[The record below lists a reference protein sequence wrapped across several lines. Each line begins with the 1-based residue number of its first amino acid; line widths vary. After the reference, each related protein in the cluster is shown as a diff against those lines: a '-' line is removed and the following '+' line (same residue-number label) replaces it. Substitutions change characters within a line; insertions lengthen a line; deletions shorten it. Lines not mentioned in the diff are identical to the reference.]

1 MTLSFLEYSTRVG
14 PKMELNIRQ
23 SKRSL
28 WLVYFAPIV
37 LVVCTVAILTSL
49 SVRDTL
55 RSLGD
60 SYAKNYS
67 RIVLNVSMENKSAL
81 VAPQQCGLLQQVLRY
96 EREILEMQIVSN
108 KQIICSSLGEIGT
121 REIVDIETLSHT
133 SQMIQLAS
141 MPMSKKDISV
151 AVITRKTLN
160 EQEYYAVSL
169 IDLDYL
175 RATLGYRTDYR
186 TSSTALFIGED
197 SAPHNTPRASGW
209 LAYVAETDI
218 PLHQIQV
225 IASDELILEKTW
237 FYSLAAIPGTL
248 AMYIGFF
255 FIRRH
260 FIRNQGFHN
269 EVKQAIRRKEFIL
282 HYQPQMDCSTG
293 ELSGVEALVRWMH
306 PERGL
311 IYPDVFIPVLEEF
324 DLINQLTDLVV
335 ERAISDFS
343 PYSFA
348 RAFHLG
354 INFPPGYFVSSD
366 KQRFLIEQAALLRKR
381 GIHLGLEI
389 TERQLLDN
397 RAKSAIEYL
406 RQSGLEVLIDDFGT
420 GQTSLAMLETTPI
433 DYLKIDK
440 CFVDSIGSQSVT
452 APVLDAII
460 SMAIGLDLK
469 IVAEGVEEQSQADYL
484 VSRGVCIHQGYLYS
498 KPMPF
503 EALSLPVE

>member
-1 MTLSFLEYSTRVG
+1 
-14 PKMELNIRQ
+14 MELNIRQ

-28 WLVYFAPIV
+28 WLVYCAPIA

-60 SYAKNYS
+60 SYAKSYS

-81 VAPQQCGLLQQVLRY
+81 VAPQQCGFLQQVLRY

-108 KQIICSSLGEIGT
+108 NQIICSSLGEVAT
-121 REIVDIETLSHT
+121 REIVDIETLSP
-133 SQMIQLAS
+133 SSPMIQLAS

-169 IDLDYL
+169 VDLDYL
-175 RATLGYRTDYR
+175 RASLGYHTDYR
-186 TSSTALFIGED
+186 ISSTALFIDKD
-197 SAPHNTPRASGW
+197 SAPHDTQRVSSW
-209 LAYVAETDI
+209 FAYIAETDI
-218 PLHQIQV
+218 PQHQIQV

-237 FYSLAAIPGTL
+237 FYSLAAIPGTF
-248 AMYIGFF
+248 AVYIGFF

-282 HYQPQMDCSTG
+282 RYQPQIDCSTG

-324 DLINQLTDLVV
+324 NLINQLTDLVV
-335 ERAISDFS
+335 ERAISDFL
-343 PYSFA
+343 PYSFP

-366 KQRFLIEQAALLRKR
+366 KQSFLIEQADLLRAR

-389 TERQLLDN
+389 TERQLLDDS
-397 RAKSAIEYL
+397 AKSAIEYL

-460 SMAIGLDLK
+460 SMAKGLDLK
-469 IVAEGVEEQSQADYL
+469 IVAEGVETQNQADYL
-484 VSRGVCIHQGYLYS
+484 VSRGVRIHQGYLYS
-498 KPMPF
+498 KPVPF
-503 EALSLPVE
+503 ESLSMLGE

>member
-1 MTLSFLEYSTRVG
+1 MAL
-14 PKMELNIRQ
+14 KIRQ
-23 SKRSL
+23 SKNYLR
-28 WLVYFAPIV
+28 LVYFAPIV
-37 LVVCTVAILTSL
+37 LIVCTVAILTSL

-60 SYAKNYS
+60 SYAESYS

-81 VAPQQCGLLQQVLRY
+81 VAPQQCGFLQQVLRY

-108 KQIICSSLGEIGT
+108 NQIVCSSFGEVGT
-121 REIVDIETLSHT
+121 REIVDIETLGNE
-133 SQMIQLAS
+133 SQIFQLAA
-141 MPMSKKDISV
+141 MPMSKKDLSV
-151 AVITRKTLN
+151 AVINRRNLN
-160 EQEYYAVSL
+160 GQEYYAVSL

-175 RATLGYRTDYR
+175 RASLGYRTDYR
-186 TSSTALFIGED
+186 VSSSALFIGED
-197 SAPHNTPRASGW
+197 SAPYNTPRASGW
-209 LAYVAETDI
+209 FAYVAQTDI
-218 PLHQIQV
+218 PQHQIQV
-225 IASDELILEKTW
+225 IASNELIIEKTW

-248 AMYIGFF
+248 AVYIGFF

-282 HYQPQMDCSTG
+282 HYQPQMDCNTG

-324 DLINQLTDLVV
+324 DLIDQLTDIVV

-343 PYSFA
+343 SYSFSQP
-348 RAFHLG
+348 FHLG

-366 KQRFLIEQAALLRKR
+366 KQRLLIEQAALLRER

-389 TERQLLDN
+389 TERQLLDSS
-397 RAKSAIEYL
+397 AKSAIASL

-440 CFVDSIGSQSVT
+440 CFVDSIGSQSAT

-460 SMAIGLDLK
+460 SMAKGLDLN
-469 IVAEGVEEQSQADYL
+469 IITEGVEEQNQADYL
-484 VSRGVCIHQGYLYS
+484 VSRGVYIHQGYLYS
-498 KPMPF
+498 KPVPF
-503 EALSLPVE
+503 ESLALPVK

>member
-1 MTLSFLEYSTRVG
+1 MA
-14 PKMELNIRQ
+14 LNIRQ

-55 RSLGD
+55 RALGD
-60 SYAKNYS
+60 SYAESYS
-67 RIVLNVSMENKSAL
+67 RVVLNVSMENKSAL
-81 VAPQQCGLLQQVLRY
+81 VAPQKCGFLQQVLRY

-108 KQIICSSLGEIGT
+108 NQIVCSSLGEVGT
-121 REIVDIETLSHT
+121 RDIVNIETLSHT

-151 AVITRKTLN
+151 AVINRKVIHG
-160 EQEYYAVSL
+160 QEYYAVSL

-175 RATLGYRTDYR
+175 RASLGYRTDYR

-209 LAYVAETDI
+209 FAYVAETDI
-218 PLHQIQV
+218 PQHQIQV
-225 IASDELILEKTW
+225 IASNEFIIEKTW
-237 FYSLAAIPGTL
+237 FYFLVAIPGTL
-248 AMYIGFF
+248 TVYIGFF

-282 HYQPQMDCSTG
+282 HYQPQMDCNTR

-324 DLINQLTDLVV
+324 DLIDQLTDIVV

-343 PYSFA
+343 SYSFSQ
-348 RAFHLG
+348 AFHLG
-354 INFPPGYFVSSD
+354 INFPPGYFVSFD
-366 KQRFLIEQAALLRKR
+366 KQRLLIEQAALLRER

-389 TERQLLDN
+389 TERQLLDSS
-397 RAKSAIEYL
+397 AKSAIASL

-460 SMAIGLDLK
+460 SMAKGLDLN
-469 IVAEGVEEQSQADYL
+469 IIAEGVEEQNQADYL
-484 VSRGVCIHQGYLYS
+484 VSRGVHIHQGYLYS
-498 KPMPF
+498 KPVPF
-503 EALSLPVE
+503 ESLSLPVE